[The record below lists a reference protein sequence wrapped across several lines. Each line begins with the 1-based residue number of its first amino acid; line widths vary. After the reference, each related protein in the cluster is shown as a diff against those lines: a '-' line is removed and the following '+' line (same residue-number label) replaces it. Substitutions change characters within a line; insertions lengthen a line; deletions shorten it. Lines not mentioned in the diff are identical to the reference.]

1 MLLQSSRKLLSL
13 MLFALLAGLLTAC
26 GASDSGTSG
35 STAAIQL
42 PSYMRQGY
50 ETYHENGGVNRPNN
64 AIDVFILYSPESQQ
78 YMPRIIQ
85 QFNQLSTSGK
95 NPVTGQDWASGESP
109 IYVHGQQPTT
119 GSSGTAAQGVVNA
132 IIAPSNANV
141 YHPTIFQPS
150 VSHWLA
156 LVNQQS
162 GRDVFNLA
170 DARATALSPVV
181 IAMWESR
188 VRAIQ
193 QQIGSEDIGWEDL
206 LAVLNSPNGWEDY
219 GVLAGRRAIYYGH
232 TDPNV
237 SSTGLSTTIAEY
249 YTCAQQNGFDEP
261 RLSLAAVNDAA
272 VQSCVQGIEQLVRH
286 YSSRTEDFLQ
296 YIAQGPDYLDMLAL
310 EETDLICLNTG
321 GQQGDQ
327 TCNKPQERLI
337 AIYPEEGTF
346 VHEHPFGIVAADWV
360 TAEQQQAARVFT
372 DFVLTPD
379 MQRLIMAEGFRPANP
394 SVNLEYPFTEENGV
408 DVNRPSALLNVP
420 SAETIIAIQQSW
432 NVVKKQADI
441 LLVVDV
447 SGSME
452 TEGRL
457 NQARESISVFLNELE
472 STTRIGLISF
482 SDTVTIWDPIDLL
495 ERNRSS
501 ILLHVTCTSQQ
512 GFQPP
517 NNALSGKCL
526 QPNGSTSLFTAI
538 RTGID
543 ILDANSTP
551 DRIRAVIVLSDGQDT
566 CEGDGCSSVQDVI
579 NKIERTRSTLNPVIV
594 IPIAYGSDADV
605 SVLQP
610 IARSSATQVQSS
622 DPNNIARLLQLLSSF
637 F

>member
-1 MLLQSSRKLLSL
+1 MRSGQFNKLRSMLGVLLL
-13 MLFALLAGLLTAC
+13 GILTAC
-26 GASDSGTSG
+26 SDAGSG
-35 STAAIQL
+35 SGGSAAAAIQL
-42 PSYMRQGY
+42 PEYMRQGY
-50 ETYHENGGVNRPNN
+50 ETYHENGGVRRPAN
-64 AIDVFILYSPESQQ
+64 AIDIFILYSPESQQ

-85 QFNQLSTSGK
+85 QFNQLSSEGK
-95 NPVTGQDWASGESP
+95 NPATGQDWGAGETP
-109 IYVHGQQPTT
+109 VYVHGQQPTT
-119 GSSGTAAQGVVNA
+119 GSSGTAAQGVINA
-132 IIAPSNANV
+132 IIAPNNANV

-156 LVNQQS
+156 LINQQA
-162 GRDVFNLA
+162 GRQLFDLSQ
-170 DARATALSPVV
+170 ARATALSPVV

-188 VRAIQ
+188 VQAIQ
-193 QQIGSEDIGWEDL
+193 QQIGSEAIGWEDL

-219 GVLAGRRAIYYGH
+219 GIIAGRRAVFYGH
-232 TDPNV
+232 TDPNI

-249 YTCAQQNGFDEP
+249 SACARENGFDEP
-261 RLSLAAVNDAA
+261 RLSLAAVNDAD
-272 VQSCVQGIEQLVRH
+272 VQRCVQGIEQLVRH

-327 TCNKPQERLI
+327 TCNKPSERLI

-346 VHEHPFGIVAADWV
+346 VHEHPFGIVNADWV
-360 TAEQQQAARVFT
+360 TPQQQQAARLFT

-379 MQRLIMAEGFRPANP
+379 MQQLIMAEGFRPANP
-394 SVNLEYPFTEENGV
+394 AVALDYPFTAENGV
-408 DVNRPSALLNVP
+408 DPNQPTALLNVP
-420 SAETIIAIQQSW
+420 SPETIIAIQQSW
-432 NVVKKQADI
+432 NIVKKQADV

-457 NQARESISVFLNELE
+457 NQARGSIEAFLNELD
-472 STTRIGLISF
+472 SNTRVGLISF
-482 SDTVTIWDPIDLL
+482 SDTVTIWDPIDTL
-495 ERNRSS
+495 ERNRNS
-501 ILLHVTCTSQQ
+501 ILLHVSCQNPG
-512 GFQPP
+512 GFQSPM
-517 NNALSGKCL
+517 NSLQGKCL

-543 ILDANSTP
+543 ILEANSTP

-579 NKIERTRSTLNPVIV
+579 SKIERTRSSLNPVIV
-594 IPIAYGSDADV
+594 IPIAYGSNADV
-605 SVLQP
+605 PTLQS
-610 IARSSATQVQSS
+610 IARASATQVQSS
-622 DPNNIARLLQLLSSF
+622 DPNDITRLLRLLSSYF
-637 F
+637 